1 MTNKRYV
8 LRNADGKYKAARGSG
23 WVDHLARARIYHYQV
38 KHQNQFGQQF
48 REVRIFELAT
58 LIAPGSKG
66 PQA

>member
-8 LRNADGKYKAARGSG
+8 LRRADGQYKSARG
-23 WVDHLARARIYHYQV
+23 WTPYLAAARIYHYQV
-38 KHQNQFGQQF
+38 QYQNIAGQQF

-66 PQA
+66 PTA

>member
-8 LRNADGKYKAARGSG
+8 LRNADGKYKAARG
-23 WVDHLARARIYHYQV
+23 WTPYLANARIYHYQM
-38 KHQNQFGQQF
+38 KHQNIEGQQW

-66 PQA
+66 PTAE